1 MKVYLKFLGKLLLSL
16 KKQLVGYDRPFR
28 DEQTATRFHTKFVDF
43 LRVFVETQKE
53 QNPKF
58 LRMFIVSPAS
68 KGHHQ
73 NYEGG
78 LIEHSYLFA
87 AYLYSRTN
95 EGGYVGTVPLSLSI
109 IDCFEIALFH
119 DFCKVGLYKKTA
131 NGYAYN
137 PDVVKHHA
145 KLSIEYAQKLG
156 YMINPKVKICIAL
169 HMSSWWNKED
179 ENLLDDE
186 DRVWVSQHLADI
198 AAVQWADMKAC

>member
-1 MKVYLKFLGKLLLSL
+1 MKAYLEFLGKLLLFL
-16 KKQLVGYDRPFR
+16 KGQLIGFDRPFR
-28 DEQTATRFHTKFVDF
+28 DEQTADRFHAKFVDF
-43 LRVFVETQKE
+43 LRAFVGAQKE
-53 QNPKF
+53 QHPKF
-58 LRMFIVSPAS
+58 LRMLIASPAS

-78 LIEHSYLFA
+78 LMEHCYLFA

-95 EGGYVGTVPLSLSI
+95 EGGYNGTVPLSLSV

-131 NGYAYN
+131 DGYEYN
-137 PDVVKHHA
+137 PAVVKHHA
-145 KLSIEYAQKLG
+145 KLSIEYAEKLG
-156 YMINPKVKICIAL
+156 YMISPKVKTCIAL

-179 ENLLDDE
+179 ENLLDDD
-186 DRVWVSQHLADI
+186 DRVWASNHLADI